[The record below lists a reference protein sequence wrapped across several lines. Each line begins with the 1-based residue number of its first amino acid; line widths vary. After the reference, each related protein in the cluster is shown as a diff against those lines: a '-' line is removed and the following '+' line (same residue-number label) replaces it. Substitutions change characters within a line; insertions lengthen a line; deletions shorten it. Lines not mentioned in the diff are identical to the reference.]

1 MIFSD
6 MSAGTNSPKVHPPN
20 GTRFYTFQV
29 SMLLLLLLPR
39 CERKIKI
46 KNEMMLPAFMQESD
60 WLRAVCERDRWVG
73 SCGRKKK
80 KIKTKEGVM

>member
-29 SMLLLLLLPR
+29 SMLLLLLLLPR
-39 CERKIKI
+39 CGREK

-73 SCGRKKK
+73 SCGRKKI
-80 KIKTKEGVM
+80 IKTKEGVM